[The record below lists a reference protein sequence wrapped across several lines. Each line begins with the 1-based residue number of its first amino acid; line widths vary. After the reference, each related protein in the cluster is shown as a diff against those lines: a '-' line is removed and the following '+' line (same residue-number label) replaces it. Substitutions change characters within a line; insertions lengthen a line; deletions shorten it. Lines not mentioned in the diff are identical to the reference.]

1 MSTVEEIENAI
12 SKLPKEEFTRLQKW
26 LDEFQAKVWDQ
37 EFEEDARTGKLDK
50 LAEEA
55 IKEFHAGNCK
65 EL

>member
-12 SKLPKEEFTRLQKW
+12 STLPKEEFARLQKW
-26 LDEFQAKVWDQ
+26 FDEFQAKVWDQ
-37 EFEEDARTGKLDK
+37 EFEEDARMGKLDK

-55 IKEFHAGNCK
+55 KKEFHAGNCK